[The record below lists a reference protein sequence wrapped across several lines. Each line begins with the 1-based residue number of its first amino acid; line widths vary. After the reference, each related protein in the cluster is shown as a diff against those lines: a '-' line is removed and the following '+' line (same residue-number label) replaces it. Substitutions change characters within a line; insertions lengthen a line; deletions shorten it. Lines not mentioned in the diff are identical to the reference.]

1 MSVVAVL
8 SSLLNLDSPIDERPL
23 SLFQGSVSEWSD
35 MRTISLTV
43 TIYVSITSP
52 LQQCCNDM
60 PPGTALEQHHF

>member
-8 SSLLNLDSPIDERPL
+8 SSLLNLVSPIDERPL
-23 SLFQGSVSEWSD
+23 SLFQGSL
-35 MRTISLTV
+35 ISLTV

-60 PPGTALEQHHF
+60 PPGTIDS